1 MRSTRLI
8 SIMVATSLAAAAGI
22 ATMTWIGASAANDV
36 VRLHLGTDARYFS
49 LGTVTQ
55 PITVGKNSCAINSA
69 EPLIDLSSGGNQSAP
84 GYADL
89 GLGVKGSPSSG
100 NGSPCAQIDPAEV
113 LTLRPGTNLP
123 NRTFKSLRLD
133 LEMRGN
139 AVVVVTVSRTVA
151 TVTRS
156 EVYRLQTGT
165 SIDPLQAAE
174 PDYDIAPPYF
184 ATSAPLDDVDACASP
199 NSSGPNSSGSD
210 NCQWTVTP
218 GFNFDTIALTTTVGT
233 VTLEGSGDF
242 ANDPNFD
249 SLFYLSNAAPSAIND
264 AVTTNEDT
272 AVTFNVLTN
281 DSDADGNTLTVSGN
295 TQPTNGSVGAALTNG
310 SFTYTPAAN
319 YNGPDSFTYTVTD
332 GTDSSTATV
341 NITVTPVNDPPVA
354 ANDAVT
360 TNEDTAVTLNV
371 LSNDSDLDSPQLT
384 ASITTGPL
392 HGAAVAALP
401 NGSFTYTPA
410 ANYNGPDSFTYTVGD
425 GTASSNPAT
434 VSITVTAV
442 NDPPVSISGTATTPE
457 ETAVAIP
464 VATDVDSIVLTATCS
479 SSAGGVIVDGGLG
492 SVTFTPPLNFN
503 GSIQISCNVVDDQGA
518 QTATSATVTVG
529 VTAVNDP
536 PIANPDSAEVNQNAS
551 VVISVLAN
559 DTDVDIGA
567 ALVVG
572 SVVTQPSNGLAT
584 AGPGSITYTPNAN
597 FFGTDSFTYVAN
609 DGMVNSNA
617 ATVTVTVF
625 PVICSGQSVSDTD
638 GNISGTF
645 FRLTDSQACKRY
657 TIDANSAQATV
668 LFDPQGTAQVDY
680 RGLLSFEPQS
690 APAGVLNLLLEYD
703 PTGGTTFRPVLW
715 CINPQFN
722 GNGEVTTATL
732 PVGETWC
739 IASESSRGN
748 AVGNVVTTW
757 QVFGQ
762 DDPRFQ

>member
-8 SIMVATSLAAAAGI
+8 SIMVATSLAAAAGV
-22 ATMTWIGASAANDV
+22 ATMTWIGASAAHEV

-55 PITVGKNSCAINSA
+55 PITVGKNNCAINSA

-100 NGSPCAQIDPAEV
+100 NGSPCAQIDPTEV
-113 LTLRPGTNLP
+113 LTLRPGTTLP
-123 NRTFKSLRLD
+123 NRTFRSLRLD

-139 AVVVVTVSRTVA
+139 AVVLLTVSRTVG
-151 TVTRS
+151 TVITS
-156 EVYRLQTGT
+156 EVYQLQTGT
-165 SIDPLQAAE
+165 SIDLAQALE
-174 PDYDIAPPYF
+174 SDYDIAAPYF
-184 ATSAPLDDVDACASP
+184 AASAPGDNVDACASP
-199 NSSGPNSSGSD
+199 NSSGPNSSGND
-210 NCQWTVTP
+210 NCQWTITP
-218 GFNFDTIALTTTVGT
+218 GFNFDTISLTTTVGT

-249 SLFYLSNAAPSAIND
+249 SLFYLSNAAPSAVND
-264 AVTTNEDT
+264 VVTTNEDT

-281 DSDADGNTLTVSGN
+281 DSDADGDTLTVSGN
-295 TQPTNGSVGAALTNG
+295 TQPTNGTVTAVLPSG
-310 SFTYTPAAN
+310 SFTYTPNAN

-332 GTDSSTATV
+332 GQDSSTATV
-341 NITVTPVNDPPVA
+341 T
-354 ANDAVT
+354 
-360 TNEDTAVTLNV
+360 
-371 LSNDSDLDSPQLT
+371 
-384 ASITTGPL
+384 
-392 HGAAVAALP
+392 
-401 NGSFTYTPA
+401 
-410 ANYNGPDSFTYTVGD
+410 
-425 GTASSNPAT
+425 
-434 VSITVTAV
+434 ITVTAV

-457 ETAVAIP
+457 ETAVTIL
-464 VATDVDSIVLTATCS
+464 VATDIDSIALTATCS

-503 GSIQISCNVVDDQGA
+503 GSIQISCSVVDGQGG

-559 DTDVDIGA
+559 DTDVDVGA

-584 AGPGSITYTPNAN
+584 AGSGSITYTPNAN

-645 FRLTDSQACKRY
+645 FRLTDSQTCKRY

-680 RGLLSFEPQS
+680 RGLLSFEPQ
-690 APAGVLNLLLEYD
+690 AALLGVLNLLLEYD

-715 CINPQFN
+715 CINPQFDST
-722 GNGEVTTATL
+722 GTVTGATL
-732 PVGETWC
+732 PPGESWC
-739 IASESSRGN
+739 IASEASRGN
-748 AVGNVVTTW
+748 VSGFVVTTW

>member
-8 SIMVATSLAAAAGI
+8 SIMVATSLAAAAGV
-22 ATMTWIGASAANDV
+22 ATMTWIGASAAHEV
-36 VRLHLGTDARYFS
+36 VRLHLGTDARQFS
-49 LGTVTQ
+49 LGTATQ

-133 LEMRGN
+133 LELRGN
-139 AVVVVTVSRTVA
+139 AVVVVTVSRTDG
-151 TVTRS
+151 TGTRS

-165 SIDPLQAAE
+165 SIDPAQTVEPGYDTTVPYDAAST
-174 PDYDIAPPYF
+174 PDDQ
-184 ATSAPLDDVDACASP
+184 VDACAAP
-199 NSSGPNSSGSD
+199 NSSGPNSFASD
-210 NCQWTVTP
+210 NCRWTVTP
-218 GFNFDTIALTTTVGT
+218 GFNFDTISLTTTVGT

-249 SLFYLSNAAPSAIND
+249 SLFYLSNAAPSAVND

-281 DSDADGNTLTVSGN
+281 DSDADGDTLTVSGN
-295 TQPTNGSVGAALTNG
+295 TQPTYGTVTTVSPSGSA
-310 SFTYTPAAN
+310 TYTPNAN
-319 YNGPDSFTYTVTD
+319 RNGPDSFTYTVTD

-341 NITVTPVNDPPVA
+341 NITVTPVNDPPV
-354 ANDAVT
+354 
-360 TNEDTAVTLNV
+360 
-371 LSNDSDLDSPQLT
+371 
-384 ASITTGPL
+384 
-392 HGAAVAALP
+392 
-401 NGSFTYTPA
+401 
-410 ANYNGPDSFTYTVGD
+410 
-425 GTASSNPAT
+425 
-434 VSITVTAV
+434 
-442 NDPPVSISGTATTPE
+442 SISGTATTPE
-457 ETAVAIP
+457 ETAVTIP
-464 VATDVDSIVLTATCS
+464 VATDVDSIALTATCS

-503 GSIQISCNVVDDQGA
+503 GSIQISCSVVDNQGA
-518 QTATSATVTVG
+518 QTITSATVTVG
-529 VTAVNDP
+529 VTPVNDA

-559 DTDVDIGA
+559 DTDVDVGA

-572 SVVTQPSNGLAT
+572 RVVTQPSNGVAT

-609 DGMVNSNA
+609 DGIVDSNA
-617 ATVTVTVF
+617 ATVTVF
-625 PVICSGQSVSDTD
+625 GVICSGQPVSASD
-638 GNISGTF
+638 GVVEGTF
-645 FRLTDSQACKRY
+645 FRLTDQAACKRY
-657 TIDANSAQATV
+657 TIDAVADNPLTTTAGDSSV
-668 LFDPQGTAQVDY
+668 LFDPQGGGTVNY
-680 RGLLSFEPQS
+680 RGELKFEPQT
-690 APAGVLNLLLEYD
+690 ATGGVLNLLLEYD
-703 PTGGTTFRPVLW
+703 PLGNYTFKPVLW

-722 GNGEVTTATL
+722 GNGEVTSATL
-732 PVGETWC
+732 PVRETWC